1 MDFPHKRAKNDAMT
15 RKKTSPIR
23 MNVFS
28 LLLLLGGLAVPLKSQ
43 TIVTATD
50 KKKDQKDRDNLPR
63 NYLTVTTKAG
73 DNVVKLLQR
82 YELQE
87 YECNADQFFKI
98 NKLSVEVNVKPGVK
112 YKLPIVVFTYDGKSI
127 RSTTGLKDWQAAKR
141 VEQYNKNALQNG
153 LRKDDFLVSKKL
165 WAPWHELACTDDLG
179 EGTEDYRPAGAGKKG
194 RPVPAETGIGKDNR
208 TFPIFGAHYAQTPLL
223 SQRLKGRIF
232 YLISGHA
239 GPDPGA
245 QGKRA
250 GNTLCEDEYA
260 YDVTLRLLR
269 LLISHGATAYMIVR
283 DPDDGIR
290 DGLYLRCDRDE
301 VVWGGGVIPV
311 PQRERLQQRTDMIN
325 DFTERNLKAGFK
337 DQTLIEIHVD
347 SRSHD
352 KETDVFFYYRPESEP
367 SRQLALK
374 IQKTFL
380 QKYKNKQANRN
391 YKGTVTDRYLFT
403 LTETTVQKA
412 VYIELANIQNDWD
425 QQRLVLKNNRQ
436 ALANWMFEAIGK

>member
-1 MDFPHKRAKNDAMT
+1 
-15 RKKTSPIR
+15 
-23 MNVFS
+23 V
-28 LLLLLGGLAVPLKSQ
+28 
-43 TIVTATD
+43 
-50 KKKDQKDRDNLPR
+50 
-63 NYLTVTTKAG
+63 
-73 DNVVKLLQR
+73 
-82 YELQE
+82 
-87 YECNADQFFKI
+87 
-98 NKLSVEVNVKPGVK
+98 
-112 YKLPIVVFTYDGKSI
+112 
-127 RSTTGLKDWQAAKR
+127 
-141 VEQYNKNALQNG
+141 
-153 LRKDDFLVSKKL
+153 
-165 WAPWHELACTDDLG
+165 PWHELACTDDQA
-179 EGTEDYRPAGAGKKG
+179 GTEDYRPAGAGKKG
-194 RPVPAETGIGKDNR
+194 RPVPAEPTTGKDNR

-232 YLISGHA
+232 YLVSGHA

-269 LLISHGATAYMIVR
+269 LLVSHGATAYMIVR

-301 VVWGGGVIPV
+301 VVWGGAVIPV
-311 PQRERLQQRTDMIN
+311 PQRERLQQRTDLIN
-325 DFTERNLKAGFK
+325 DFTDRNLKAGFK

-391 YKGTVTDRYLFT
+391 YQGTVTDRYLFT

-436 ALANWMFEAIGK
+436 ALANWIFEALGK